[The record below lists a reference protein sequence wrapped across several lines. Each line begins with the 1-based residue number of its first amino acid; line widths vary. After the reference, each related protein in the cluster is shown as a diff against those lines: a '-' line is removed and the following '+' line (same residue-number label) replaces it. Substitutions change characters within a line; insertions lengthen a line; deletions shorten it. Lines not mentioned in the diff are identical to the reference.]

1 MDMLKRMSKLQ
12 GLFSFFIKLSGGFT
26 LLLLV
31 YLITYPMIC
40 KLKYRLGVLEE
51 MKSVDVARGDAVS
64 MDGNE
69 VRCGDKN
76 RVVIE
81 KIGVDMEIV
90 EGVSEKVLALGA
102 WRRPGTSTPKEGGNT
117 VITGHRF
124 QYTPPSSK
132 TFFLLDELVEGDKV
146 KVCWNGV
153 LYVYEVMDSFEV
165 LPDELWIEENTE
177 NSILTLYTCTPIWT
191 ASRRLVVRAELQ

>member
-1 MDMLKRMSKLQ
+1 MIKRMSKRKRWF
-12 GLFSFFIKLSGGFT
+12 GFFMKLSGGFT

-31 YLITYPMIC
+31 YLVTYPMIC
-40 KLKYRLGVLEE
+40 KLKYRLSVLEGR
-51 MKSVDVARGDAVS
+51 KSVEVAKGDAVS
-64 MDGNE
+64 TGGNE
-69 VRCGDKN
+69 VRCGDEN

-90 EGVSEKVLALGA
+90 EGVSVEVLALGA
-102 WRRPGTSTPKEGGNT
+102 WRRPNTSTPKEGGNT

-124 QYTPPSSK
+124 QYTPPSSE
-132 TFFLLDELVEGDKV
+132 TFFLLDEVVEGDEV

-153 LYVYEVMDSFEV
+153 LYNYEVMDSFEV
-165 LPDELWIEENTE
+165 LPDELWIEDDTT